1 MVCRGQG
8 GKWIGGEGQ
17 MMVGDKSI
25 NGEVVY
31 IRGKYYIAKLT
42 RVMDNQILYRV
53 FIDDDYWRNKAV
65 SQYAHI
71 NLEECINW
79 IGKRRCFHKKEII
92 DGIEITD
99 DMTDEYIAYLRGEI
113 PDPRD

>member
-8 GKWIGGEGQ
+8 GKWIGGEGK
-17 MMVGDKSI
+17 M
-25 NGEVVY
+25 
-31 IRGKYYIAKLT
+31 R
-42 RVMDNQILYRV
+42 
-53 FIDDDYWRNKAV
+53 IDAEKP
-65 SQYAHI
+65 QP
-71 NLEECINW
+71 
-79 IGKRRCFHKKEII
+79 EII